1 MQVNSFGELLTL
13 RIGFAVAQATQNP
26 VCFSL
31 IPELFPRE
39 RSTAMAAYNA
49 AIYMGRALSFAA
61 VILADQLGIP
71 TGDIGVTMVRQCS
84 NLDPGPWQHPLRAHS
99 RSGGFDAGL
108 SFCHGWRPS
117 QG

>member
-1 MQVNSFGELLTL
+1 MQPRPAQVNSFGELLAL
-13 RIGFAVAQATQNP
+13 RIGFAAAQATQNP

-71 TGDIGVTMVRQCS
+71 TGDIGVTMVRLQITHSYGLCRVT
-84 NLDPGPWQHPLRAHS
+84 LHLPTAGPT
-99 RSGGFDAGL
+99 
-108 SFCHGWRPS
+108 C
-117 QG
+117 